1 MRRWLAGLVSRDG
14 LLIPV
19 ELGLFPDVDLIL
31 RRGGKHVEQLPVVLH
46 SRTPALGKSIDR
58 LLLLGVR
65 DRYDLKTRLREQSLF
80 PGDFTSGG
88 ASRLACGY

>member
-1 MRRWLAGLVSRDG
+1 MSRDG

-31 RRGGKHVEQLPVVLH
+31 RRSGKHVEQLPVVRH
-46 SRTPALGKSIDR
+46 GRTPALGKSIDR

-65 DRYDLKTRLREQSLF
+65 DRYDPKTRLREQGLF
-80 PGDFTSGG
+80 PGDFTPAG
-88 ASRLACGY
+88 ASSLACGY